1 MATVWEEV
9 SQVVSFVVMAALE
22 LAPWFLLAVVLGV
35 LVQHLNLDVL
45 AKRAFARHGV
55 VAVLTTA
62 AVGALSPFCSFTVI
76 PLISRLLRSGVP
88 LSAVMAFWVA
98 SPAMDPEIFAL
109 SAAALGIDVA
119 TARLVGALLLSVGAG
134 LVVLVL
140 ERRGLFA
147 QPLRPSVARAEA
159 AVARPVPVP
168 ATAGAPAAPDVAVPA
183 DAPSASG
190 AACGTGAEAPEAAA
204 AACDPGC
211 AAPAEDPWA
220 DDDGTPWR
228 TMIARNARLIDWRR
242 FGRDV
247 LRDAR
252 GLGGWLLLALVAMA
266 LVVRYVPTS
275 LVSSLLGADGV
286 AAIPLAAALG
296 TPLYLNGVAAIPVVQ
311 GLLAQGMLPAA
322 GVTFLLAGA
331 TTTVPAMVAVRSV
344 VNGRVFA
351 FYLGVAFLG
360 SILVGLLVSPWL

>member
-119 TARLVGALLLSVGAG
+119 TARLAGALLLSVGAG

-168 ATAGAPAAPDVAVPA
+168 ATAGAPV
-183 DAPSASG
+183 DAPAASG
-190 AACGTGAEAPEAAA
+190 AAPGTGVEAPDVAA
-204 AACDPGC
+204 AACDPDC